1 MHFRTL
7 ALVAVSALALT
18 TLAGCASEEPPADD
32 GNGSTGG
39 QSTAPHQEPDR
50 AIFGTH
56 TGGTIKSGEVNQA
69 GSSTVFPLAERWAEE
84 FGGERDVQMKVAGG
98 GSGVGASQLCAKA
111 IDLGDMS
118 RTMKDSEKTSCMNN
132 GVTPVEWKVAY
143 DALSVVVSPD
153 NTFAKDLT
161 TAQLKMIFQGAGF
174 AQKWNEVDPAF
185 PAQDIHLCVPGADSG
200 TYEYF
205 REAVLGSS
213 TASHRQGSGV
223 QASEDDNVLVTCVEA
238 DKYAIGYFGLAYVLE
253 NPGKVVAIKVNG
265 VTPSEES
272 VVAKTYTPLSR
283 FIYIYTNGVPKDN
296 LLSDYLGYVFAPT
309 GGQALISEI
318 GYVKLDEATREA
330 MVAQL
335 AA

>member
-18 TLAGCASEEPPADD
+18 TLAGCASESPVENG
-32 GNGSTGG
+32 GNGANGG
-39 QSTAPHQEPDR
+39 NHEEPDR
-50 AIFGTH
+50 AIFGTN
-56 TGGTIKSGEVNQA
+56 TGGTVKSGEVNQA

-84 FGGERDVQMKVAGG
+84 FGGVRNIQMKVAGG

-118 RTMKDSEKTSCMNN
+118 RTMKDSEKKTCMDN

-153 NTFAKDLT
+153 NDFADDLT
-161 TAQLKMIFQGAGF
+161 SAQLKMIFQGAGF
-174 AQKWNEVDPAF
+174 AKKWNEVDPAF

-205 REAVLGSS
+205 REAILGSS
-213 TASHRQGSGV
+213 SASHRQGDGV
-223 QASEDDNVLVTCVEA
+223 QASEDDNVLVTCVQT

-253 NPGKVVAIKVNG
+253 NPGKVVAVKVNG
-265 VTPSEES
+265 IAPSEET

-283 FIYIYTNGVPKDN
+283 FVYIYTNGVPQQN
-296 LLSDYLGYVFAPT
+296 ILSDYLAYVFAPT
-309 GGQALISEI
+309 GGQALIAEI
-318 GYVKLDEATREA
+318 GYVKLDDGTRQA
-330 MVAQL
+330 MLDQL
-335 AA
+335 GA